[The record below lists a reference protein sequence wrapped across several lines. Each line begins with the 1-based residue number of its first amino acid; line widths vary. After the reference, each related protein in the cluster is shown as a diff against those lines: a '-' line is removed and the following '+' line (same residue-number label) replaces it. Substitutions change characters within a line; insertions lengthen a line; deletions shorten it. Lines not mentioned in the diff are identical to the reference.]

1 MMITRMMARLH
12 RAREAVQSGRFEEAT
27 TEYIWLWDNML
38 VEEPSM
44 AGVRCNSFIGSL
56 QELLVAYPA
65 ARSRIEEARGGAD
78 PPAADAVERPLLDW
92 VLLNDAL
99 GEPERNLAWFDS
111 HPMPSDRRLL
121 DWLALSIEPLLIER
135 RRWADVAVFHP
146 EPEREVREQFI
157 RRGALALTPLG
168 ELPQSV
174 AEWTREEAIK
184 IRERVGQLVHCL
196 RAVGRTSEAER
207 CAAIAR
213 EEDPT
218 REMQVALELTP

>member
-1 MMITRMMARLH
+1 MISPMMARLH

-27 TEYIWLWDNML
+27 TEYLWLWDNML

-56 QELLVAYPA
+56 QELLAAYPA
-65 ARSRIEEARGGAD
+65 ARARFEKVRGAGD
-78 PPAADAVERPLLDW
+78 PRASDAVEKRPLLDW

-99 GEPERNLAWFDS
+99 GEPERNLAWFDT

-121 DWLALSIEPLLIER
+121 DYLALSIEPLLIER
-135 RRWADVAVFHP
+135 RRWADVAVFHQ
-146 EPEREVREQFI
+146 EPEREVRNQFI
-157 RRGALALTPLG
+157 RRDALAPLG

-174 AEWTREEAIK
+174 AEWMREEPIK
-184 IRERVGQLVHCL
+184 IRERVGQLVRCL
-196 RAVGRTSEAER
+196 RAAGRAAEAER

-218 REMQVALELTP
+218 PEMQAALELTR